1 MITFDCVICK
11 KEVKDE
17 WGNNPYP
24 VWGNIPYPVEMVDD
38 LDDIR
43 KYQIAVV
50 KQGIKA
56 LQRGMKLNSAYTSTA
71 CRNFVTRMTGIKYPA
86 GKKGLEKAL
95 GDIDAIIHMI
105 GLNK

>member
-1 MITFDCVICK
+1 MNTATGRDAIV
-11 KEVKDE
+11 
-17 WGNNPYP
+17 
-24 VWGNIPYPVEMVDD
+24 
-38 LDDIR
+38 LDTPD
-43 KYQIAVV
+43 QIGRYRLAVV

-105 GLNK
+105 GLNN